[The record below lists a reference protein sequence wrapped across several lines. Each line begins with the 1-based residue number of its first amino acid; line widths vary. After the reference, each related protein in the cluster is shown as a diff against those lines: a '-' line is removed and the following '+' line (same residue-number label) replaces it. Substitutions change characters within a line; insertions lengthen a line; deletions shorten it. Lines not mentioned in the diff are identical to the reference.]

1 MTFDFSDVIADIG
14 AAAVAIAAV
23 LVVAKGARLVF
34 SMLR

>member
-1 MTFDFSDVIADIG
+1 MTFDFTAVIADIG
-14 AAAVAIAAV
+14 AAAVAIVGV